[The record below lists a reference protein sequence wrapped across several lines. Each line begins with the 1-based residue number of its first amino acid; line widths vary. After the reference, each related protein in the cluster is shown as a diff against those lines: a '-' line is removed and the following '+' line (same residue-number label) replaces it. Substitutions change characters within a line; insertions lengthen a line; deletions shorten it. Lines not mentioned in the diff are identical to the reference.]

1 MALTEERHP
10 GSSRDFPHPDDAPAI
25 EPPGI
30 AVERARSRH
39 DDGGKDTSKDKAA
52 PSLLGRMRQHPYIA
66 AAIVIVALLIIVA
79 GIFWW
84 LRAQHYASTDDAF
97 IDTRA
102 VQIAPQVGGTII
114 GVPVT
119 DNAKVAAGTLLVRI
133 DPRDYEASLQQ
144 SKAQLE
150 QAQANVENVDAQIDA
165 QQANIAQAKT
175 QVTQAQAA
183 LTYSQQQFARAQQL
197 LQQGAGTQQAAQQA
211 QTDLTQKK
219 AAVIAA
225 EASATAADKQLG
237 VLRAQRSSALAQV
250 DAAKAAVN
258 TSQVNLDRT
267 TITAAQAGRIA
278 NLKAAVGAYTP
289 PGQAVMTLVPND
301 VWVTANFKETE
312 LGDMKVGD
320 PAEISVDAYP
330 GKTFKGHI
338 DSIQAGSGTAF
349 SLLPAQNATGNYV
362 KIVQRVPVKI
372 VFDNVPDVYLGPGM
386 SVVPTVKVR

>member
-1 MALTEERHP
+1 MALTQERHP
-10 GSSRDFPHPDDAPAI
+10 GQGRDLPHSDDAPAI
-25 EPPGI
+25 EPPGV
-30 AVERARSRH
+30 AVARAAAP
-39 DDGGKDTSKDKAA
+39 DEDAAPKTIA
-52 PSLLGRMRQHPYIA
+52 PSLRERMRQHPYIVA
-66 AAIVIVALLIIVA
+66 AVLVVALILLAAVIL
-79 GIFWW
+79 WW
-84 LRAQHYASTDDAF
+84 LNARQYVSTDDAF
-97 IDTRA
+97 IDARA
-102 VQIAPQVGGTII
+102 VQVAPQVGGTII

-119 DNAKVAAGTLLVRI
+119 DNAKVQPGALLVRI

-144 SKAQLE
+144 AKAQLE

-175 QVTQAQAA
+175 SVTQAQAA
-183 LTYSQQQFARAQQL
+183 LTFSQQQYARAQQL

-219 AAVIAA
+219 AAVTAA
-225 EASATAADKQLG
+225 EASETAAEKQLG
-237 VLRAQRSSALAQV
+237 VLRAQRSSAIAQV

-258 TSQVNLDRT
+258 TAQVNLDRT
-267 TITAAQAGRIA
+267 TINAAQAGRVA

-312 LGDMKVGD
+312 LAEMKVGD
-320 PAEISVDAYP
+320 PVDISIDAYP
-330 GKTFKGHI
+330 GRTFKGHI

-372 VFDNVPDVYLGPGM
+372 VFDGDPGVYLGPGM

>member
-1 MALTEERHP
+1 MALTEERRP
-10 GSSRDFPHPDDAPAI
+10 GRSRDFPHSDDAPAI
-25 EPPGI
+25 EPPGV
-30 AVERARSRH
+30 AVERARH
-39 DDGGKDTSKDKAA
+39 ADAGKGTQKPA
-52 PSLLGRMRQHPYIA
+52 PSLTARMRQHPVIV
-66 AAIVIVALLIIVA
+66 AAIVIVALLVIVA
-79 GIFWW
+79 GILWW
-84 LRAQHYASTDDAF
+84 LNARQYVSTDDAF
-97 IDTRA
+97 IDARA
-102 VQIAPQVGGTII
+102 VQIAPQVGGTIV

-119 DNAKVAAGTLLVRI
+119 DNASVQPGALLVRI
-133 DPRDYEASLQQ
+133 DPRDYEASLAQ
-144 SKAQLE
+144 SEAQLE

-183 LTYSQQQFARAQQL
+183 LDFSQQQYSRAQQL

-211 QTDLTQKK
+211 ETDLTQKK
-219 AAVIAA
+219 AALVAA
-225 EASATAADKQLG
+225 EASETAAEKQLG

-250 DAAKAAVN
+250 DAAKATVN

-267 TITAAQAGRIA
+267 TITAAQAGRIV
-278 NLKAAVGAYTP
+278 NLKAAVGAFTP
-289 PGQAVMTLVPND
+289 PGQAVMTLVPNA

-320 PAEISVDAYP
+320 PVDISVDAYP

-372 VFDNVPDVYLGPGM
+372 VFANVPDVYLGPGM

>member
-1 MALTEERHP
+1 MALTDERRP
-10 GSSRDFPHPDDAPAI
+10 DWGRDFPHTDDAPAI
-25 EPPGI
+25 EPPGV
-30 AVERARSRH
+30 AVARA
-39 DDGGKDTSKDKAA
+39 DGPKDEAAAKKPA
-52 PSLLGRMRQHPYIA
+52 PSLIARMRQHPYIIAAVIA
-66 AAIVIVALLIIVA
+66 AALIVIIA
-79 GIFWW
+79 GIIWW
-84 LRAQHYASTDDAF
+84 LDARQYVSTDDAF
-97 IDTRA
+97 IDVRA
-102 VQIAPQVGGTII
+102 VQIAPQVGGTIT
-114 GVPVT
+114 GVPVA
-119 DNAKVAAGTLLVRI
+119 DN
-133 DPRDYEASLQQ
+133 
-144 SKAQLE
+144 
-150 QAQANVENVDAQIDA
+150 ANVENVDAQIDA

-183 LTYSQQQFARAQQL
+183 LDFSQQQFARAQQL

-219 AAVIAA
+219 AALVAAQASETAA
-225 EASATAADKQLG
+225 EKQFG
-237 VLRAQRSSALAQV
+237 VLRAQRTSAIAQV
-250 DAAKAAVN
+250 DAAKASVN
-258 TSQVNLDRT
+258 TAQVNLDRT

-289 PGQAVMTLVPND
+289 PGQAVMTLVPNE

-320 PAEISVDAYP
+320 SVDISVDAYP

>member
-1 MALTEERHP
+1 MALTDERRP
-10 GSSRDFPHPDDAPAI
+10 DWGRDFPHTDDAPAI
-25 EPPGI
+25 EPPGV
-30 AVERARSRH
+30 AVARA
-39 DDGGKDTSKDKAA
+39 DGPKDEAAAKKPA
-52 PSLLGRMRQHPYIA
+52 PSLIARMRQHPYIIAAVIA
-66 AAIVIVALLIIVA
+66 AALIVIIA
-79 GIFWW
+79 GIIWW
-84 LRAQHYASTDDAF
+84 LDARQYVSTDDAF
-97 IDTRA
+97 IDVRA
-102 VQIAPQVGGTII
+102 VQIAPQVGGTIT

-119 DNAKVAAGTLLVRI
+119 DNAKVEPGALLVRI
-133 DPRDYEASLQQ
+133 DPRDYEASLAQ
-144 SKAQLE
+144 SRAQLE

-183 LTYSQQQFARAQQL
+183 LDFSQQQFARAQQL

-219 AAVIAA
+219 AALVAAQASETAA
-225 EASATAADKQLG
+225 EKQFG
-237 VLRAQRSSALAQV
+237 VLRAQRTSAIAQV
-250 DAAKAAVN
+250 DAAKASVN
-258 TSQVNLDRT
+258 TAQVNLDRT

-289 PGQAVMTLVPND
+289 PGQAVMTLVPNE

-320 PAEISVDAYP
+320 SVDISVDAYP

>member
-1 MALTEERHP
+1 MRSMALTDERRP
-10 GSSRDFPHPDDAPAI
+10 DWGRDFPHTDDAPAI
-25 EPPGI
+25 EPPGV
-30 AVERARSRH
+30 AVARF
-39 DDGGKDTSKDKAA
+39 DGPKVEAAAKKPA
-52 PSLLGRMRQHPYIA
+52 PSLIARMRQHPYIVAAVIA
-66 AAIVIVALLIIVA
+66 AALIVIIA
-79 GIFWW
+79 GIIWW
-84 LRAQHYASTDDAF
+84 LDARQYASTDDAF
-97 IDTRA
+97 IDVRA
-102 VQIAPQVGGTII
+102 VQIAPQVGGTIT
-114 GVPVT
+114 GVPVA
-119 DNAKVAAGTLLVRI
+119 DNAKVEPGALLVRI
-133 DPRDYEASLQQ
+133 DPRDYEASLAQ
-144 SKAQLE
+144 SRAQLE

-175 QVTQAQAA
+175 
-183 LTYSQQQFARAQQL
+183 
-197 LQQGAGTQQAAQQA
+197 
-211 QTDLTQKK
+211 DLTQKK
-219 AAVIAA
+219 AAVVAAQASETAA
-225 EASATAADKQLG
+225 EKQFG
-237 VLRAQRSSALAQV
+237 VLRAQRTSAIAQV

-258 TSQVNLDRT
+258 TAQVNLDRT

-289 PGQAVMTLVPND
+289 PGQAVMTLVPNE

-320 PAEISVDAYP
+320 SVDISVDAYP
-330 GKTFKGHI
+330 GKIFKGHI